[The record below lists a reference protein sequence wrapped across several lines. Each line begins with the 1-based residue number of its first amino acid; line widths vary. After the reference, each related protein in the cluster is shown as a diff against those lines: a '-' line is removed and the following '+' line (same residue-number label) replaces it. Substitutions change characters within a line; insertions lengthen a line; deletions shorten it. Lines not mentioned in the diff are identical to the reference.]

1 MNPVYIHCHTSISK
15 KNILGRGTY
24 KIARSKRVLTPIHL
38 AQKWLIIG
46 IPREAEHMEHMEQN
60 HYKTIQ
66 I

>member
-1 MNPVYIHCHTSISK
+1 
-15 KNILGRGTY
+15 LGRGTY